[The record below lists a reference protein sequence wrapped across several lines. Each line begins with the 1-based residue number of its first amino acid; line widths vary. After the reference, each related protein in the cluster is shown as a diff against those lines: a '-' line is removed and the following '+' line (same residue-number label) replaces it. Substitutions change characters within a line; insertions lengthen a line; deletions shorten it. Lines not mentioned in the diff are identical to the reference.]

1 MSKLAIP
8 CRRAWSAACVRLARC
23 SFGIVYIDYTTQRR
37 IPKDSA
43 LWLRQMIPANAVEE
57 LPVWKLGC
65 CVLTVKIH

>member
-1 MSKLAIP
+1 M
-8 CRRAWSAACVRLARC
+8 RLARC